1 MGDFNQSIYTSD
13 FLKALT
19 GEDLQLEEQYRKF
32 FDQDAPVSHVSGQ
45 SPICGVFATPRITVN
60 AAFLAKH
67 DAAGSIRDHR
77 LHVFDLSST
86 SFLGMDTPTVTKT
99 AVRNLQCNQDY
110 TRVAYCK
117 MLMQL
122 TANHRMFT
130 KVNLLKKN
138 KANLSAAEF
147 MLQYN
152 K

>member
-1 MGDFNQSIYTSD
+1 
-13 FLKALT
+13 
-19 GEDLQLEEQYRKF
+19 
-32 FDQDAPVSHVSGQ
+32 
-45 SPICGVFATPRITVN
+45 
-60 AAFLAKH
+60 
-67 DAAGSIRDHR
+67 
-77 LHVFDLSST
+77 
-86 SFLGMDTPTVTKT
+86 MDTPTVTKT

-138 KANLSAAEF
+138 KANLSSAEF

-152 K
+152 KWDKEMIDFMLACKKKCQNIKTYHLVWSPIIGTCLCRLNIYR